1 MSKADI
7 SINVSNVRQAD
18 IKMCNSYTSLNY
30 FIFEI
35 SKLFYV
41 VERVPVLSLIFSNS
55 INWFPMYCYLIFNL
69 VIKWLFKTDLHTLVV
84 YENLM
89 IAKSHTTTKINRINQ
104 IVIRLC
110 DYVEE
115 NIYPLMMY
123 VCYPNV
129 IFP

>member
-41 VERVPVLSLIFSNS
+41 ELISNVLLFDFQSSN
-55 INWFPMYCYLIFNL
+55 
-69 VIKWLFKTDLHTLVV
+69 K
-84 YENLM
+84 M
-89 IAKSHTTTKINRINQ
+89 IIQNRFTYTRCI
-104 IVIRLC
+104 
-110 DYVEE
+110 
-115 NIYPLMMY
+115 
-123 VCYPNV
+123 
-129 IFP
+129 

>member
-41 VERVPVLSLIFSNS
+41 GLYLMPQLISNVLLFDFYSSDKLI
-55 INWFPMYCYLIFNL
+55 IQ
-69 VIKWLFKTDLHTLVV
+69 
-84 YENLM
+84 
-89 IAKSHTTTKINRINQ
+89 NRFTYA
-104 IVIRLC
+104 RCL
-110 DYVEE
+110 
-115 NIYPLMMY
+115 
-123 VCYPNV
+123 
-129 IFP
+129 

>member
-41 VERVPVLSLIFSNS
+41 ELISN
-55 INWFPMYCYLIFNL
+55 LL
-69 VIKWLFKTDLHTLVV
+69 LFDFYSSDK
-84 YENLM
+84 M
-89 IAKSHTTTKINRINQ
+89 IIQNRFTYTRCI
-104 IVIRLC
+104 
-110 DYVEE
+110 
-115 NIYPLMMY
+115 
-123 VCYPNV
+123 
-129 IFP
+129 

>member
-41 VERVPVLSLIFSNS
+41 VSNVLLFDFYSSDKLI
-55 INWFPMYCYLIFNL
+55 IQ
-69 VIKWLFKTDLHTLVV
+69 
-84 YENLM
+84 
-89 IAKSHTTTKINRINQ
+89 NRFTYA
-104 IVIRLC
+104 RCL
-110 DYVEE
+110 
-115 NIYPLMMY
+115 
-123 VCYPNV
+123 
-129 IFP
+129 